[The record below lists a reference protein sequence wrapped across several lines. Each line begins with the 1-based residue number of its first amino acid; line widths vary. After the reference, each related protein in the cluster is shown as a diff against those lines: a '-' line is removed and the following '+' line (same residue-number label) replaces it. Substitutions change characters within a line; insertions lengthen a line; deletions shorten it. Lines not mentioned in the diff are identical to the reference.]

1 MTDKQINKAI
11 LRSEEK
17 IVDLKIWIERT
28 GLLFTEM
35 KLQEEVRILKLLTKM
50 RDIRLGYR

>member
-11 LRSEEK
+11 QRSEEK

-28 GLLFTEM
+28 GLQFTEM
-35 KLQEEVRILKLLTKM
+35 KLQEELRILKLLNKM
-50 RDIRLGYR
+50 RDIRSGYR

>member
-11 LRSEEK
+11 QRSEEK

-28 GLLFTEM
+28 GLQFTEM
-35 KLQEEVRILKLLTKM
+35 KLQEEVRILKLLNKM

>member
-11 LRSEEK
+11 QRSEEK
-17 IVDLKIWIERT
+17 IVGLKIWIERT
-28 GLLFTEM
+28 GLQFTKM
-35 KLQEEVRILKLLTKM
+35 KLQEEVRILKLLNKM

>member
-11 LRSEEK
+11 QRSEEK

-28 GLLFTEM
+28 GLHFTKM
-35 KLQEEVRILKLLTKM
+35 KLQEEIRILKLLNKM

>member
-35 KLQEEVRILKLLTKM
+35 KLQEEVRILKLLIKM

>member
-11 LRSEEK
+11 QRSEEK
-17 IVDLKIWIERT
+17 IVGLKIWIERT
-28 GLLFTEM
+28 GLQFTEM
-35 KLQEEVRILKLLTKM
+35 KLQEEVRILKLLNKM